1 MLNKE
6 GKYLTFTLGDQEF
19 GIDILKI
26 REIVG
31 MAPIRSIPQTP
42 AAIKGVINL
51 RGKVIPIMDLRLR
64 FGMPEREY
72 TDRTCIIVL
81 EHEIDDR
88 TVQMG
93 IVVDTV
99 SEVLPMRASEI
110 EETPH
115 FGASIDTKHILA
127 IAKMES
133 GVKILLDIDYVL
145 TGREQ
150 VAVQNLFE

>member
-1 MLNKE
+1 
-6 GKYLTFTLGDQEF
+6 
-19 GIDILKI
+19 
-26 REIVG
+26 
-31 MAPIRSIPQTP
+31 
-42 AAIKGVINL
+42 
-51 RGKVIPIMDLRLR
+51 MDLRLR